1 MSRMTLRLKTVESKT
16 VSSSDDETLGV
27 VTGVETV
34 GVVFV
39 GVLDPPLK
47 LLHGVVVVVVVVVG
61 ATVVVVFAAF
71 AAAMADCAPGGR
83 FPGIPVPVRYTP

>member
-1 MSRMTLRLKTVESKT
+1 MTLRLMTVESRT
-16 VSSSDDETLGV
+16 ASSSDDELVGV
-27 VTGVETV
+27 VVAGVETV

-39 GVLDPPLK
+39 GVLELPLK

-71 AAAMADCAPGGR
+71 ALAIADCAPGGSV
-83 FPGIPVPVRYTP
+83 PGIPAPVRYTP

>member
-1 MSRMTLRLKTVESKT
+1 MTLRLMADESRT
-16 VSSSDDETLGV
+16 VSSSDDELVGGGV
-27 VTGVETV
+27 VVVAGVETV

-39 GVLDPPLK
+39 GVLVAPLK

-71 AAAMADCAPGGR
+71 ALAIADCAPGGSV
-83 FPGIPVPVRYTP
+83 PGIPAPVR

>member
-1 MSRMTLRLKTVESKT
+1 MVLGSRA
-16 VSSSDDETLGV
+16 VSSSDDELVGV
-27 VTGVETV
+27 VVIAGDAPT

-39 GVLDPPLK
+39 GALVVVLEPPLK

-71 AAAMADCAPGGR
+71 AAAMADCAPGGSV
-83 FPGIPVPVRYTP
+83 PGIPAPVRYTP